1 MIDKT
6 ARAGADAGVDGL
18 LAGLREVPNVHM
30 VVVHFPLALLPVALA
45 LDVLGLMLGSRDLE
59 VAGRWCLWMGT
70 LAAVAAVVSGVD
82 GADDVHPYVSDD
94 AEALM
99 TTHMKLQYGT
109 TAAAIG
115 LSLWRLFARAPFP
128 ERGRTVYLLLSIAM
142 VGNLIVASDL
152 GGQMVFVHGVAVR
165 ADGDSLQGGAEKGH
179 DHHHHHDLL

>member
-1 MIDKT
+1 M
-6 ARAGADAGVDGL
+6 
-18 LAGLREVPNVHM
+18 HM